1 MKTFRV
7 FPPPMKRFLA
17 ILLFTAASAAA
28 AETFTFTVVGMDCA
42 ACGPPIVKTLNA
54 VDGVQ
59 NAKVDWKSQTAT
71 VELPAN
77 FDRQKIRVA
86 LTNAGFESVFPGEQR
101 REIEPLAPEILK
113 TLDIIEIN
121 DGKRADIPSLMAP
134 GKITIVD
141 FYGEWCGPCRVLETR
156 LQHLMRG
163 KGNLALRRVDIGKW
177 DNEAAKQATR
187 EFHAEALPYIR
198 VYDAKGKF
206 VASVTGGMWDEVLIA
221 IAKAEKP

>member
-1 MKTFRV
+1 MELFTR
-7 FPPPMKRFLA
+7 PMKRFLA
-17 ILLFTAASAAA
+17 ILLLAAASAAS

-42 ACGPPIVKTLNA
+42 ACGPPIVKTLSA
-54 VDGVQ
+54 VEGVK
-59 NAKVDWKSQTAT
+59 NAKVDYKTQSAT
-71 VELPAN
+71 VELPDG

-101 REIEPLAPEILK
+101 REIEPLPPEILK
-113 TLDIIEIN
+113 TLDIIEYN
-121 DGKRADIPSLMAP
+121 DGKRADIPQLMAP

-177 DNEAAKQATR
+177 DNDAAKQATR

-221 IAKAEKP
+221 IAKAEKQ

>member
-1 MKTFRV
+1 MRFLHRL
-7 FPPPMKRFLA
+7 MKRLLT
-17 ILLFTAASAAA
+17 ILLLASALTAS

-54 VDGVQ
+54 VEGVK
-59 NAKVDWKSQTAT
+59 NAKVDWKSQSAT
-71 VELPAN
+71 VELAPD
-77 FDRQKIRVA
+77 FDRQKIRAA
-86 LTNAGFESVFPGEQR
+86 LTNAGFESIFPGEQR
-101 REIEPLAPEILK
+101 KEIEALPAEVVK
-113 TLDIIEIN
+113 TLDIREYR
-121 DGKRADIPSLMAP
+121 DGKRVDVAKLMAP

-163 KGNLALRRVDIGKW
+163 QGNLALRRVDIGKW

-206 VASVTGGMWDEVLIA
+206 VASVTGGMWDEVLNA
-221 IAKAEKP
+221 IAKAAYP